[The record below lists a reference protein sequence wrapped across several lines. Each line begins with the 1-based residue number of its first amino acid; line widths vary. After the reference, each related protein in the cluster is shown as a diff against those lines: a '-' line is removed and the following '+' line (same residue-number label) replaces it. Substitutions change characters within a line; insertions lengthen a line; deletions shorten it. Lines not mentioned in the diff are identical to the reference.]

1 LAIFYNSRTITDGLV
16 LALDAGNLKSYPGS
30 GTTWT
35 DIIGRGNTGTLTNSP
50 PYTYSSPTY
59 SSQNGGSI
67 VFNGVNNYVENLSPN
82 LGISGDTSV
91 TLSCWFYNSVNSSDN
106 QALLVYGNGSTG
118 GDSISILLQSLTF
131 YASFNGGLDA
141 VIADNVYALNTWNN
155 VVVTKTPGAIN
166 TTTKLYLN
174 GVEQTI
180 TSASSSTP
188 SLSSRVVRVARWT
201 ADATPYYFLGGVSAA
216 LIYNRALSAAEVL
229 QNYNSLKNRFVTA
242 PVLIPVKPPYQISRS
257 LRFNSADSAYLN
269 RTPSVAGNRKTWT
282 WAGWVKLAKTSFNN
296 LIECVGPTT
305 PGTRTSFMINNLD
318 KIDFFTNNT
327 STSRITTTQVFRD
340 YSSWYHI
347 VLAVDTTQ
355 ATASDRV
362 KLYVNNSRVTTF
374 TTATYPSQNL
384 DTQINNTQFHT
395 IGRVYD
401 PFYANMYVADV
412 HFVDGQALT
421 PSSFT
426 ETNSNTGQLVPKFY
440 SGTYGTNGFRLDFSD
455 NSAATAATLG
465 ADSSG
470 AVGIGIS
477 AATGALPIYNTT
489 DTYGAV
495 KGTGTRTDSNASS
508 LVLAIPMDGANN
520 GTTFTDESATIRGSG
535 SAKAITRSGAI
546 TSTAQSKFYGSSGRF
561 NGGSVNLATD
571 LSTDFAFL
579 TSNYTIEFWFNKSA
593 TGEIPGFETFL
604 DARPIDTTDSPV
616 FGMTGS
622 QLTSYGFPA
631 GNGQVNYGT
640 TIANNTWYH
649 LAAVKN
655 GTNHSIYLNGVLE
668 YTTTSASNPTSNPSK
683 ITIGRSNSAV
693 AGNYNFNGYI
703 QDLRVYKGV
712 AKYTSNFTPPLGPN
726 NWTPNNLS
734 VTAGAGNDSL
744 TDTPTSYGTDT
755 GDGGEV
761 RGNYC
766 TWNPNSSRISTL
778 SNGNITVASA
788 GGNADSRCNATIAVS
803 SGKWYYEIA
812 LNGVGTNSS
821 AGIGQNQITTLWPGN
836 DSLSYAFELDNA
848 RTAHSLNLVAY
859 GSALGSGDV
868 FMCAFDL
875 DNNKIYFGKNGTW
888 FNSSNPVT
896 GANPAFTITSGTY
909 TPIARPY
916 KANTTGVSFDTNFG
930 QRPFAYAA
938 PSGFKELCDTNLPA
952 PTIAKGSSV
961 FDTKL
966 YTGNGSTQT
975 ISGLDFSPDLV
986 WVKSRSNSAWWHIL
1000 TDTVR
1005 GAGNYLSSNSTGAE
1019 AGGGTSLVNGFTSDG
1034 FNLNMIPNG
1043 TVNNNA
1049 DTYVAWAWDAG
1060 SSTVTNTSGSITS
1073 QVRANPSAGFSI
1085 VSWTATGSV
1094 STVGHGLNAKPSLC
1108 INKPRTGSYGGG
1120 FAADW
1125 AVVTDILNGS
1135 MQYLYLNSTQA
1146 VNNTGWGSS
1155 PTSSVKSAYS
1165 YSAGLTMISYCFA
1178 PVTGYSSFGSYT
1190 GNGSADG
1197 SFTYLG
1203 FLPKLILIKR
1213 TNTTSN
1219 WTMLDTLR
1227 EGYNVDNDPLYPNLA
1242 GGEGTTDLLDINS
1255 NGFKLRTTDASVNA
1269 NGGTY
1274 IYAAW
1279 ASNPFQYSRAR

>member
-848 RTAHSLNLVAY
+848 RTAQSLNLVAY

-975 ISGLDFSPDLV
+975 ISGLG
-986 WVKSRSNSAWWHIL
+986 I
-1000 TDTVR
+1000 
-1005 GAGNYLSSNSTGAE
+1005 
-1019 AGGGTSLVNGFTSDG
+1019 
-1034 FNLNMIPNG
+1034 
-1043 TVNNNA
+1043 
-1049 DTYVAWAWDAG
+1049 
-1060 SSTVTNTSGSITS
+1060 
-1073 QVRANPSAGFSI
+1073 
-1085 VSWTATGSV
+1085 
-1094 STVGHGLNAKPSLC
+1094 
-1108 INKPRTGSYGGG
+1108 
-1120 FAADW
+1120 
-1125 AVVTDILNGS
+1125 
-1135 MQYLYLNSTQA
+1135 
-1146 VNNTGWGSS
+1146 
-1155 PTSSVKSAYS
+1155 
-1165 YSAGLTMISYCFA
+1165 
-1178 PVTGYSSFGSYT
+1178 
-1190 GNGSADG
+1190 
-1197 SFTYLG
+1197 
-1203 FLPKLILIKR
+1203 
-1213 TNTTSN
+1213 
-1219 WTMLDTLR
+1219 
-1227 EGYNVDNDPLYPNLA
+1227 
-1242 GGEGTTDLLDINS
+1242 
-1255 NGFKLRTTDASVNA
+1255 
-1269 NGGTY
+1269 
-1274 IYAAW
+1274 
-1279 ASNPFQYSRAR
+1279 